1 MPSDDEMVSRVQRA
15 FDALA
20 ERRAG
25 FCTTVETAYAQARGF
40 LAAHGPRSDDRAR
53 ETALELG
60 AFAGGRVDASRF
72 AALVTASRVLSPD
85 EETVVRRCAEVMY
98 EVLAHGDGLYA
109 CAVPP
114 GGDLHAAVQ
123 EDLAE
128 AGRAFGAAMVFQAVC
143 AGSYHADQHA
153 PALRAFPHR
162 RWSRGERLLAPPLI
176 VSVDGAD
183 LHAGALAEFLDG
195 QQKFVVIVRGTTTP
209 APLARLIAPRTFV
222 AQLADVDVQAAA
234 DAPAAGALARAVAF
248 DGPAVVALVPES
260 AARFVHD
267 PGAGATLAKRL
278 TVIAMPKDA
287 PRSAVGGH
295 SVAQQREEL
304 AQLVELSALGAR
316 RSADIGQDERDER
329 DDSTATSSSS
339 CASCRTAESRE
350 PRAESVS
357 AAGDSSVAVSA
368 LTSWLLAQAG
378 FASSSTTA
386 AAPTGTTTAE
396 ARP

>member
-25 FCTTVETAYAQARGF
+25 FRAAVETAYAQARGF

-85 EETVVRRCAEVMY
+85 EETVVRRCAEVMD

-128 AGRAFGAAMVFQAVC
+128 AGRAFGAAMVFQAVR

-195 QQKFVVIVRGTTTP
+195 QQKFVVIVRGATTP

-222 AQLADVDVQAAA
+222 AQLADADVTAP
-234 DAPAAGALARAVAF
+234 DAPVPSALARARAF
-248 DGPAVVALVPES
+248 DGPAIVALVPES

-287 PRSAVGGH
+287 PRSALGGH

-304 AQLVELSALGAR
+304 ALLAELSALGAR
-316 RSADIGQDERDER
+316 LSVVGQDERDAQDER
-329 DDSTATSSSS
+329 GVL
-339 CASCRTAESRE
+339 EV
-350 PRAESVS
+350 PRPVDPVHPVRAPS
-357 AAGDSSVAVSA
+357 GDSSAAVSA
-368 LTSWLLAQAG
+368 LASWLLAQAG
-378 FASSSTTA
+378 LASSSA
-386 AAPTGTTTAE
+386 AGATPTGATTE